1 MYDRIHPYPFVLFIW
16 KITVLHVFI
25 ADFTYQSIHIVL
37 SLPHLLLL
45 FYTNTPILTQ
55 LQAFLT
61 IPDRPCPFIPPHLNV
76 IPYHKSLRVMP
87 TTSNLGVQTALPN
100 WIKCVC
106 RTHTKES
113 NKEPCKRDFLVV
125 YIFLSM
131 CGKSAFNHIVPQ
143 YWDFFLF
150 VFCDRKT
157 LR

>member
-76 IPYHKSLRVMP
+76 IPYHKSLRVMS
-87 TTSNLGVQTALPN
+87 TTSNLRVLPAPPSWGKYVWWGVRSFF
-100 WIKCVC
+100 
-106 RTHTKES
+106 RTRVRETFPLSH
-113 NKEPCKRDFLVV
+113 
-125 YIFLSM
+125 FLS
-131 CGKSAFNHIVPQ
+131 FNLSQDWIRLYLVKIPWFTMSVLIH
-143 YWDFFLF
+143 
-150 VFCDRKT
+150 KET
-157 LR
+157 LH